1 MNRAIDHLVLAV
13 NDLEAARETYRRMGF
28 TLTPPAQ
35 HPWGTAN
42 SLVQLQ
48 GNFLELLAVADPAK
62 IPAPEPGR
70 FSFGAFNQAFLRR
83 RQGLSMLV
91 FQSSDA
97 RRDQAEFAARGLQ
110 TYEPFDFSRQAKL
123 PDGSLKTVA
132 FTLAFVTEP
141 RMPDAAFFTCQQHA
155 PEFFWKPEYQRHANG
170 ARAVVEVVMLANDPG
185 GLAEFFGKLLEP
197 DAVSRAEGALR
208 VRLGEGALS
217 VLDATRLALRFP
229 GIRLRD
235 VLRKPH
241 FAGYSIAVADLDV
254 AEDVLERN
262 DIPAE
267 RSDDRLQ
274 IAAEHGFGTVIEL
287 RAAEQR

>member
-13 NDLEAARETYRRMGF
+13 NDLEAAREAYRRMGF

-42 SLVQLQ
+42 SLVQLH
-48 GNFLELLAVADPAK
+48 GNFLELLAVAEPER
-62 IPAPEPGR
+62 IPPPEPGR
-70 FSFGAFNQAFLRR
+70 FSFGAFNQVFLKR

-91 FQSSDA
+91 FQSPDA
-97 RRDQAEFAARGLQ
+97 RSDQAQFAERGLQ

-132 FTLAFVTEP
+132 FSLAFVTEP
-141 RMPDAAFFTCQQHA
+141 RMPEAAFFTCQQHA

-170 ARAVVEVVMLANDPG
+170 ARAVVEVVMLANDPP
-185 GLAEFFGKLLEP
+185 GLAEFFGKLVEP
-197 DAVSRAEGALR
+197 GAVSSAEGALR
-208 VRLGEGALS
+208 VTVGDGVLS
-217 VLDATRLALRFP
+217 VLDATRLAQRFP
-229 GIRLRD
+229 GTRLRD

-241 FAGYSIAVADLDV
+241 FAGYSIAVDDLDA
-254 AEDVLERN
+254 AEDLVGRN
-262 DIPAE
+262 GIPAV
-267 RSDDRLQ
+267 RAGDRLQ

-287 RAAEQR
+287 RALPS

>member
-1 MNRAIDHLVLAV
+1 MSRAIDHLVLAV
-13 NDLEAARETYRRMGF
+13 NDLEAAREAYRRMGF

-48 GNFLELLAVADPAK
+48 DNFLELLGIAEPAK
-62 IPAPEPGR
+62 IPPPEPGR
-70 FSFGAFNQAFLRR
+70 FSFGAFNQAFLKR

-91 FQSSDA
+91 FQSADA
-97 RRDQAEFAARGLQ
+97 QRDQAEFKARGLE

-123 PDGSLKTVA
+123 PDGSLKTVS
-132 FTLAFVTEP
+132 FSLAFVTEP

-185 GLAEFFGKLLEP
+185 AFAEFFGKLVEP
-197 DAVSRAEGALR
+197 AAVTRAEGALR
-208 VRLGEGALS
+208 VALSDGALS
-217 VLDATRLALRFP
+217 LLDATRLAQRFP
-229 GIRLRD
+229 DIRLRD

-241 FAGYSIAVADLDV
+241 FAGYSIAVEDLGV
-254 AEDVLERN
+254 AEGILTRN
-262 DIPAE
+262 GVA
-267 RSDDRLQ
+267 RARTGDRLQ
-274 IAAEHGFGTVIEL
+274 IAAEHGFGAMIEL
-287 RAAEQR
+287 RAAR

>member
-13 NDLEAARETYRRMGF
+13 NDLEAAREAYRRMGF
-28 TLTPPAQ
+28 TLTPRAQ

-48 GNFLELLAVADPAK
+48 GNFLELLAVAEPEK
-62 IPAPEPGR
+62 IPAPEPSR
-70 FSFGAFNQAFLRR
+70 FSFGAFNQTFLKR

-91 FQSSDA
+91 FESKDA
-97 RRDQAEFAARGLQ
+97 RRDQAEFASRGLE

-123 PDGSLKTVA
+123 PDGNLKTVA
-132 FTLAFVTEP
+132 FSLAFVTEP

-155 PEFFWKPEYQRHANG
+155 PEFFWKPDYQRHANG

-185 GLAEFFGKLLEP
+185 GLAEFFGKLVEP
-197 DAVSRAEGALR
+197 DAVSSSEGALR
-208 VRLGEGALS
+208 VVLGHGALT
-217 VLDATRLALRFP
+217 VLDATRLAQRFP

-241 FAGYSIAVADLDV
+241 FAGYSIAVGDLDV

-262 DIPAE
+262 GIAAE
-267 RSDDRLQ
+267 RAGDRLQ
-274 IAAEHGFGTVIEL
+274 IATEHGFGAVIEF
-287 RAAEQR
+287 RSSR

>member
-1 MNRAIDHLVLAV
+1 
-13 NDLEAARETYRRMGF
+13 MGF

-62 IPAPEPGR
+62 IPPAEPGR
-70 FSFGAFNQAFLRR
+70 FSFGAFNQGFLKR

-91 FQSSDA
+91 FRSADA
-97 RRDQAEFAARGLQ
+97 RGDHAEFKARGLEI
-110 TYEPFDFSRQAKL
+110 YEPFDFSRQAKL
-123 PDGSLKTVA
+123 PDGSSKTVA
-132 FTLAFVTEP
+132 FSLAFVTEP

-185 GLAEFFGKLLEP
+185 GFAEFFGKLTEP
-197 DAVSRAEGALR
+197 GTVSRSAGTLTVALGKGM
-208 VRLGEGALS
+208 LNL
-217 VLDATRLALRFP
+217 LDATRLAQRFP

-241 FAGYSIAVADLDV
+241 FAGYSIAVEDLGV
-254 AEDVLERN
+254 AEAMLKRN
-262 DIPAE
+262 DVSHAL
-267 RSDDRLQ
+267 SGDRLQ
-274 IAAEHGFGTVIEL
+274 IPAEHGFGAVIEFV
-287 RAAEQR
+287 AMSA

>member
-1 MNRAIDHLVLAV
+1 MSRAIDHLVLAV
-13 NDLEAARETYRRMGF
+13 NDLEAAREAYRRMGF

-48 GNFLELLAVADPAK
+48 GNFLELLAVAEPTK
-62 IPAPEPGR
+62 IPPPEPGR
-70 FSFGAFNQAFLRR
+70 FSFGAFNQIFLKR

-97 RRDQAEFAARGLQ
+97 RRDQAEFAGRGLA

-123 PDGSLKTVA
+123 PDGSHKTVA
-132 FTLAFVTEP
+132 FSLAFVTEP

-155 PEFFWKPEYQRHANG
+155 PEYFWKPEYQRHANG

-185 GLAEFFGKLLEP
+185 GFAEFFGKLVEP
-197 DAVSRAEGALR
+197 AAVARSEGALR
-208 VRLGEGALS
+208 VALGDGALS
-217 VLDATRLALRFP
+217 MLDATRLAQRFP
-229 GIRLRD
+229 STRLSN

-241 FAGYSIAVADLDV
+241 FAGYSVAVDNLGT
-254 AEDVLERN
+254 AEELLKRN
-262 DIPAE
+262 GIPAVRAE
-267 RSDDRLQ
+267 DRLQ
-274 IAAEHGFGTVIEL
+274 IASEHGFGTVIEF
-287 RAAEQR
+287 RAAG